1 VQRDVVF
8 LTDELAAM
16 RSYLRDA
23 DEERNRHKVTRSRVR
38 HVRDLAYDVD
48 DCLREH
54 AVHLEKP
61 SGWRLAR
68 TVLERHRIAE
78 EMKGLRARAE
88 DMNHRNL
95 RYHLADEDLPSAN
108 SGKPSSISSAAE
120 NSRTLGRSRTGV
132 QQQVDLFLES
142 GQIDLVPLICR
153 NDLELRVIAVWGTS
167 GDPRKTAVIR
177 KAYDD
182 LKRKDPERDDVNRDD
197 DAFESCA
204 WIRVAH
210 PFNPSE
216 FLQCIV
222 RQFYINSLQQEA
234 GKTGE
239 EQETLGSQ
247 VVNKMETMGQH
258 HRLVDEFS
266 KHVSQKRYLI
276 VLNELSTIEDWDSI
290 KLCFPNNKKGSRII
304 VSTDQVE
311 VASLCVGPERLV
323 VVVEEFKQSSTD
335 QVICAFCE
343 KVISKILEPSLFIV
357 H

>member
-1 VQRDVVF
+1 
-8 LTDELAAM
+8 M
-16 RSYLRDA
+16 S
-23 DEERNRHKVTRSRVR
+23 
-38 HVRDLAYDVD
+38 
-48 DCLREH
+48 
-54 AVHLEKP
+54 
-61 SGWRLAR
+61 
-68 TVLERHRIAE
+68 
-78 EMKGLRARAE
+78 
-88 DMNHRNL
+88 
-95 RYHLADEDLPSAN
+95 
-108 SGKPSSISSAAE
+108 
-120 NSRTLGRSRTGV
+120 TL
-132 QQQVDLFLES
+132 
-142 GQIDLVPLICR
+142 
-153 NDLELRVIAVWGTS
+153 
-167 GDPRKTAVIR
+167 
-177 KAYDD
+177 
-182 LKRKDPERDDVNRDD
+182 NRDD